1 MTETDNDKLE
11 LEKSKFLYE
20 YQLKQYDYVK
30 AQTVRLD
37 DKSAKYLTFI
47 TLIMAMIGIMAKH
60 YFFDIDNLKLISFT
74 TLPIILIVLS
84 FISISCILRWL
95 FISIQITDVGKLSA
109 NTEMI
114 NFIKTNSQI
123 HIYEGL
129 SEDLSTIVHTYEKSI
144 SNKRDMLEKAF
155 RETKT
160 LGIILI
166 ILLFSIVIDMSNR
179 DVKPTTTTTSTKAT
193 Y

>member
-144 SNKRDMLEKAF
+144 SNKRVMLEKAF

-160 LGIILI
+160 LGVILI
-166 ILLFSIVIDMSNR
+166 ILLFSIVIDISNR

>member
-37 DKSAKYLTFI
+37 DKSEKYLTFI

>member
-47 TLIMAMIGIMAKH
+47 TLIMAMIGIMAKY

-144 SNKRDMLEKAF
+144 SNKRVMLEKAF

-160 LGIILI
+160 LGVILI

>member
-144 SNKRDMLEKAF
+144 SNKRVMLEKAF

-160 LGIILI
+160 LGVILI